1 MTMKKL
7 ANLLE
12 SIEPITPNRQISQ
25 ITIAL
30 EDFSQDSKKHLFAI
44 LSLQYASNNIGVAK
58 AKKWVAKS
66 LEIFEEEVESMF
78 KVNSRDLGDTV
89 YYLDTSKETIKDYSL
104 QQIFHLLSMD
114 CAGIK
119 SDSYSM
125 ISEVLD
131 NLSALERKWFVRYW
145 LSTPRNGI
153 NAGMVKKVLA
163 RAYDKKVSVVKEHC
177 NFNDIKVV
185 AECYE
190 MNAEPSCELV
200 FGRFVSPMLAKSV
213 PMKKWARSK
222 IVDFKYDGNRY
233 QIHKK
238 GEKVIIF
245 NRKGKI
251 VTYQFNDIVDKIQKY
266 ATDEAILDG
275 EIYPIEKDGSPAPH
289 QKLATRV
296 HSKDN
301 LLAIEKCPVKWVMFD
316 ILMRDNE
323 TVMQLPYSE
332 RIKKMEDLPDQAYRQ
347 TLETDVIPFYNEAIN
362 DGFEGIIVKDASAP
376 YESGKRSKFWAKYKP
391 PRIELDVVILSARY
405 GNGSRS
411 SVFGSF
417 DIGVKGSSGF
427 VNVGAIGTG
436 FSDVDLLSLTKQ
448 LRPLIESYKDAEYV
462 FLPRIVLEITADLVS
477 KDAEGNIGLRF
488 PRMIRIRDDKYVNDI
503 NTLEDVIQLM

>member
-1 MTMKKL
+1 MKKL
-7 ANLLE
+7 AILLE
-12 SIEPITPNRQISQ
+12 SIEHITPNRQVSA
-25 ITIAL
+25 ITTAVA
-30 EDFSQDSKKHLFAI
+30 DFSQDSRKHLFAI
-44 LSLQYASNNIGVAK
+44 MSLQYSSNNIGVAK

-78 KVNSRDLGDTV
+78 KVNSKDLGDTV
-89 YYLDTSKETIKDYSL
+89 YYLDVSKETNKDYSL
-104 QQIFHLLSMD
+104 KQIFDLLSMD

-119 SDSYSM
+119 SDSYSI
-125 ISEVLD
+125 ISDVLYD
-131 NLSALERKWFVRYW
+131 LSALERKWFIRYW

-153 NAGMVKKVLA
+153 SGGMVKKVLA
-163 RAYDKKVSVVKEHC
+163 KTYDKKIVLVKQHC
-177 NFNDIKVV
+177 NFNDIGIVS
-185 AECYE
+185 ECYE

-200 FGRFVSPMLAKSV
+200 FGRFVSPMLAKSI
-213 PMKKWARSK
+213 PMKQWPSVK

-245 NRKGKI
+245 NRKGNI
-251 VTYQFNDIVDKIQKY
+251 VTYQFKDIVDKIQKY
-266 ATDEAILDG
+266 ATTEAILDG
-275 EIYPIEKDGSPAPH
+275 EIYPIEEDGSPAPH

-301 LLAIEKCPVKWVMFD
+301 DAAIEKCAVKWVMFD

-417 DIGVKGSSGF
+417 DIGVKGSDGF
-427 VNVGAIGTG
+427 VNVGSIGTG
-436 FSDVDLLSLTKQ
+436 FSDADLLRLTKQ
-448 LRPLIESYKDAEYV
+448 LRPLIECYKHDEYV
-462 FLPRIVLEITADLVS
+462 FLPRIVLEVTADLVS
-477 KDAEGNIGLRF
+477 KDAKGNIGLRF
-488 PRMIRIRDDKYVNDI
+488 PRMMRIRDDKFVSNI
-503 NTLEDVIQLM
+503 NTLDDVEQLM